1 MKKPTLTN
9 QVSQIMKKLENLPL
23 DLVEIGITQ
32 SLISSKIPCMNKETI
47 EKILNS
53 ILLITKNNLGEKY
66 DNVEL
71 VAYRIDLTESEVFS
85 MDYINHRL
93 ILFGNGFTM
102 KIPTLKES
110 LNTYVSEKMGD
121 TLSIDIREQQESEEI
136 YTYLLNQS
144 PNSKRDDKYD
154 KLSAK
159 TNMFYHPDLYDLSEK
174 GWNILDP
181 KELKNSFVVFE

>member
-1 MKKPTLTN
+1 MKKTTLTN

-32 SLISSKIPCMNKETI
+32 SLISSKIPCMNKETV

-85 MDYINHRL
+85 MDYIKHRL
-93 ILFGNGFTM
+93 ILFGNGFIM

-121 TLSIDIREQQESEEI
+121 TLSIDVREQQESEEI
-136 YTYLLNQS
+136 YTYLMNQS

-154 KLSAK
+154 NLSAK
-159 TNMFYHPDLYDLSEK
+159 TNKFYHPDLYMYSEE
-174 GWNILDP
+174 GWHILNP